1 MIHGRKITDLFRT
14 KDIKSFIIGFL
25 TAIIIF
31 TMLGFKSVEIGSVE
45 WKPVYVKIV
54 D

>member
-1 MIHGRKITDLFRT
+1 M

-25 TAIIIF
+25 TAFIIILL
-31 TMLGFKSVEIGSVE
+31 MGFSDTRLGSVE

>member
-1 MIHGRKITDLFRT
+1 M

-31 TMLGFKSVEIGSVE
+31 TLFGFKGTELGSAS
-45 WKPVYVKIV
+45 WKPLYVKIV